1 MAQKKS
7 RSSVRSS
14 VKAREFEPLTEEEM
28 LFCWKSLV
36 DEGKLSIPKLQTF
49 MQQVCGVNLSTVQAR
64 DMIQY
69 MDANGDGRVGLEDF
83 KNFMS
88 IGRLADTDAKNFMWT
103 PKAQFRM
110 EHGIG
115 KNAKEDDAGLLSA
128 FSSHS
133 DEKRRGSA
141 VFSDAGLILESS
153 AVPAKPTTPPDAK
166 APGKR
171 RPAPGRGQADSIKNV
186 EKEDEKKDKKVASE
200 RTNQLIETAISNY
213 ERQSW
218 ERFLKEEADFKRY
231 LFDQF
236 SGGKDELDVMDYH
249 RMLLKWFP
257 LAEWC
262 APRGIRP
269 ADSLAALEYIVRRD
283 REDRGLAAPA
293 EKKAEEGDGA
303 AAAAGS
309 GGAGAS
315 SSEAPGE
322 EPVPVQ
328 LPYSMWLDVLHGKHR
343 PEEHHT
349 TSSKEVKE
357 AHTPWSP

>member
-1 MAQKKS
+1 MAPKKS

-14 VKAREFEPLTEEEM
+14 VKATPEFEPLTEEEI
-28 LFCWKSLV
+28 LFCWKGLV
-36 DEGKLSIPKLQTF
+36 DEGKMSIPKLQKF
-49 MQQVCGVNLSTVQAR
+49 MLQVCNVNLSTVQAR

-103 PKAQFRM
+103 PKAQFRQ

-115 KNAKEDDAGLLSA
+115 KNAKEEEGLHSVFA
-128 FSSHS
+128 SHS
-133 DEKRRGSA
+133 DEKRRGSTP
-141 VFSDAGLILESS
+141 FSDGGLNLDPS

-171 RPAPGRGQADSIKNV
+171 RPVPGRGQADSLHDAG
-186 EKEDEKKDKKVASE
+186 KEGDKQMCAKKLVSD
-200 RTNQLIETAISNY
+200 RTHTLIETAIANY
-213 ERQSW
+213 EKQSW
-218 ERFLKEEADFKRY
+218 EKFLKEEKDFERS

-236 SGGKDELDVMDYH
+236 SAGKDELEVTEYH

-269 ADSLAALEYIVRRD
+269 ADSLAALEYILRRD
-283 REDRGLAAPA
+283 REERGIAAP
-293 EKKAEEGDGA
+293 EETGA
-303 AAAAGS
+303 GGGATVGGS
-309 GGAGAS
+309 SGAGAS
-315 SSEAPGE
+315 SSEAAGE
-322 EPVPVQ
+322 VAEPVAAT

-349 TSSKEVKE
+349 AAPHYVKE
-357 AHTPWSP
+357 AHTPW